1 MVRASLWAGKE
12 VAFQEKT
19 KVSRKKIKA
28 ERLGGM
34 ASGMLT
40 KELSIMCLNLPK
52 VTGTVMIGLF

>member
-1 MVRASLWAGKE
+1 MVTASLWVGKE
-12 VAFQEKT
+12 VAFQRKIN
-19 KVSRKKIKA
+19 VSRKKIKV

-40 KELSIMCLNLPK
+40 KELSIMHLNLPK

>member
-1 MVRASLWAGKE
+1 M
-12 VAFQEKT
+12 
-19 KVSRKKIKA
+19 SRKKIKA